1 MKIMKWS
8 SIFLLSVFFMSA
20 FIPQVSAKKHC
31 RSRTSFGLSF
41 NLAPA
46 APNYVVAPAPAP
58 VVVQAPA
65 PAPVA
70 VMPYNPYNYY
80 NPYNAYNPYV
90 AAPAY
95 SYYYAPNPVI
105 VERPAPRVYAQPG
118 FSYSY
123 WRY

>member
-8 SIFLLSVFFMSA
+8 SILLLSVFFMWA
-20 FIPQVSAKKHC
+20 FIPQLSAKHHCKH
-31 RSRTSFGLSF
+31 RTSFGLSF

-46 APNYVVAPAPAP
+46 ANYIVAPTPVVAPAPVMAP
-58 VVVQAPA
+58 VPVVA

-70 VMPYNPYNYY
+70 PVAVYRPYYGGAIYPYY
-80 NPYNAYNPYV
+80 NSVYV
-90 AAPAY
+90 PSVTSTY
-95 SYYYAPNPVI
+95 V
-105 VERPAPRVYAQPG
+105 QPS